1 MKKKTDSLSGPVCI
15 LSLVAGSFARTL
27 PTLILTQGVMYGV
40 GFLIFYYP
48 IISFIDE
55 FWVRRRGFAYG
66 ILCGASGVSGT
77 TIPLIIQALLRRYG
91 YPTTLRAIA
100 VALFVSTGPLIP
112 LLKGRLPPTAEQ
124 AISARTDWSFLH
136 APLFWVYNLSNVLMG
151 LGYFFPS
158 LYLPSY
164 ATTVGL
170 SSVHGALLL
179 TVMSCS
185 QVAGQFSFGYLSDRR
200 VPVDILITVSLLVA
214 SIATLTSWGLSH
226 SLPPLVVFALL
237 YGFFGAGYTALWARM
252 VTAISAEPT
261 ASQTIFGIFCA
272 GKGIGNVLAGPVGA
286 GLLGAAG
293 DGVRKTRGF
302 GYGAIKYEAV
312 VLFTGACLL
321 LSAASLGMKGVQHG
335 TVARRWW
342 STWIR

>member
-1 MKKKTDSLSGPVCI
+1 
-15 LSLVAGSFARTL
+15 
-27 PTLILTQGVMYGV
+27 MYNV
-40 GFLIFYYP
+40 
-48 IISFIDE
+48 
-55 FWVRRRGFAYG
+55 
-66 ILCGASGVSGT
+66 
-77 TIPLIIQALLRRYG
+77 
-91 YPTTLRAIA
+91 
-100 VALFVSTGPLIP
+100 
-112 LLKGRLPPTAEQ
+112 
-124 AISARTDWSFLH
+124 
-136 APLFWVYNLSNVLMG
+136 SNVLMG

-170 SSVHGALLL
+170 STVHGALLL

-185 QVAGQFSFGYLSDRR
+185 QVAGQFTFGYLSDRR
-200 VPVDILITVSLLVA
+200 VPVDVLITVSLLVA
-214 SIATLTSWGLSH
+214 SVATLTSWGLSH
-226 SLPPLVVFALL
+226 SLAPLVVFALL

-272 GKGIGNVLAGPVGA
+272 GKGVGNVLAGPVGA
-286 GLLGAAG
+286 GLLGATAG

-321 LSAASLGMKGVQHG
+321 LSAATLGVKCVKPGVF
-335 TVARRWW
+335 RMRWLN
-342 STWIR
+342 TWVN